1 MKTIIT
7 SLLIIA
13 VFVFADQSGVDF
25 LKIGVG
31 ARPMAMAGAFA
42 GVAEGVEAGYWN
54 PAGLTQIK
62 HIELSATHLQWS
74 SDIMYEFLTYGQKFG
89 NIGTI
94 GASIFYLNIGDI
106 DGRDEFGQPV
116 IGVKAYDACGMISFA
131 RALKERLNVGAN
143 VKLFQEK
150 IGDDNALGYAADTGG
165 LFFLGKAGIGLNFQN
180 LGMKMKF
187 IDEEFSLPMTVKL
200 GTSFRPIAL
209 PLLLAL
215 DGDYQIINERGAV
228 HFGAE
233 YWIKEMV
240 AIRAGYQYKT
250 KDDELGVLNGL
261 GAGLG
266 VKYMKLGIDYGYE
279 PSPELGD
286 IHRISLKVKI

>member
-1 MKTIIT
+1 MKKIIT

-13 VFVFADQSGVDF
+13 VFVFADQSGVEF

-31 ARPMAMAGAFA
+31 ARPMAMGGAFV
-42 GVAEGVEAGYWN
+42 GVAEGAEAGYWN
-54 PAGLTQIK
+54 PAGLTQIE
-62 HIELSATHLQWS
+62 HIEFSAMHLQWS

-94 GASIFYLNIGDI
+94 GASIFYLNIGEI
-106 DGRDEFGQPV
+106 DARDEFGQPLEA
-116 IGVKAYDACGMISFA
+116 IKPYDACGMVSFA
-131 RALKERLNVGAN
+131 RAINPKVNAGLS
-143 VKLFQEK
+143 VKGFQEK
-150 IGDDNALGYAADTGG
+150 IGDDAVSGFGVDLGG
-165 LFFLGKAGIGLNFQN
+165 LVRLSKVDVGINIQN

-187 IDEEFSLPMTVKL
+187 VDEEFSLPMIGRL
-200 GTSFRPIAL
+200 GVAFRPLTAL
-209 PLLLAL
+209 TLAL
-215 DGDYQIINERGAV
+215 DGDYQIVNKRGAV
-228 HFGAE
+228 HCGGE

-250 KDDELGVLNGL
+250 KDDELGLLNGL

-266 VKYMKLGIDYGYE
+266 VKYMKFGVDYGYE